1 MKISA
6 SAILDFVEFKNKIM
20 EKINI
25 KALSVNSCY
34 QGKRFKNQVHKDYVR
49 DVLSQLPIK
58 FIGRPPY
65 KLILEFGLSSKLQ
78 DLDNCIKV
86 FQDCLTVKYDFNDRD
101 IYEIQATK
109 LNVEKGNEFIKF
121 NIVEL
126 K

>member
-1 MKISA
+1 
-6 SAILDFVEFKNKIM
+6 M

-49 DVLSQLPIK
+49 EVLSQLPIK

-86 FQDCLTVKYDFNDRD
+86 FQDCLTVKYDFNDRE
-101 IYEIQATK
+101 IYQIEAQK
-109 LNVEKGNEFIKF
+109 FNVEKGKEYISFDIIEK
-121 NIVEL
+121 

>member
-1 MKISA
+1 
-6 SAILDFVEFKNKIM
+6 M

-34 QGKRFKNQVHKDYVR
+34 MGRRFKNQIHKDYAAEVMR
-49 DVLSQLPIK
+49 QLPIF

-86 FQDCLTVKYDFNDRD
+86 FQDCLTVKYNFNDRD
-101 IYEIQATK
+101 IYQLEAVK
-109 LNVEKGNEFIKF
+109 LNVKKGEEYIKF
-121 NIVEL
+121 DIIETKWL
-126 K
+126 T

>member
-1 MKISA
+1 
-6 SAILDFVEFKNKIM
+6 M

-49 DVLSQLPIK
+49 EVLNQLPIK

-65 KLILEFGLSSKLQ
+65 KLVLEFGLSSKLQ

-101 IYEIQATK
+101 VYQIEARK
-109 LNVEKGNEFIKF
+109 FIVDKNKEYISF
-121 NIVEL
+121 DLLEL

>member
-1 MKISA
+1 
-6 SAILDFVEFKNKIM
+6 M

-34 QGKRFKNQVHKDYVR
+34 QGKRFKNQVHKEYVSEVMR
-49 DVLSQLPIK
+49 QLPIF

-86 FQDCLTVKYDFNDRD
+86 FQDCLTVKYDFNDTIVKECMKLISEETGMSVR
-101 IYEIQATK
+101 EIQKILET
-109 LNVEKGNEFIKF
+109 LIN
-121 NIVEL
+121 
-126 K
+126 

>member
-1 MKISA
+1 
-6 SAILDFVEFKNKIM
+6 M

-34 QGKRFKNQVHKDYVR
+34 MGRRFKNKIHKEYAAEVMR
-49 DVLSQLPIK
+49 QLPIF

-86 FQDCLTVKYDFNDRD
+86 FQDCLTVKYNFNDRD
-101 IYEIQATK
+101 IYQLEAVK
-109 LNVEKGNEFIKF
+109 LNVKKGEEYINFDIIETKW
-121 NIVEL
+121 L
-126 K
+126 T

>member
-6 SAILDFVEFKNKIM
+6 SAIQDFVEFKNKIM

-25 KALSVNSCY
+25 KALSVNSCF
-34 QGKRFKNQVHKDYVR
+34 QGKRYKNQVHKDYVNE
-49 DVLSQLPIK
+49 VLRQLPIK
-58 FIGRPPY
+58 YIGRPPY

-101 IYEIQATK
+101 IYELQAQK
-109 LNVEKGNEFIKF
+109 FNVEKGKEFIKF
-121 NIVEL
+121 DIIE
-126 K
+126 KK

>member
-1 MKISA
+1 
-6 SAILDFVEFKNKIM
+6 M

-34 QGKRFKNQVHKDYVR
+34 QGKRFKNQLHKDYVR
-49 DVLSQLPIK
+49 EVLSQLPIK

-78 DLDNCIKV
+78 DLDNGIKV
-86 FQDCLTVKYDFNDRD
+86 FQDCLTKKYDFNDNQ
-101 IYEIQATK
+101 IYELQATK
-109 LNVEKGNEFIKF
+109 FIVPKGEEYIKF
-121 NIVEL
+121 DIVEC

>member
-1 MKISA
+1 
-6 SAILDFVEFKNKIM
+6 M

-34 QGKRFKNQVHKDYVR
+34 QGKRFKNQVHKDYVNE
-49 DVLSQLPIK
+49 VLRQLPIK
-58 FIGRPPY
+58 YIGRPPY

-86 FQDCLTVKYDFNDRD
+86 FQDCLTVNYDFNDRD

>member
-1 MKISA
+1 
-6 SAILDFVEFKNKIM
+6 M

-25 KALSVNSCY
+25 KALSVNSCF
-34 QGKRFKNQVHKDYVR
+34 QGRRFTNQAHKDYVR
-49 DVLSQLPIK
+49 EVLSQLPIK

>member
-1 MKISA
+1 
-6 SAILDFVEFKNKIM
+6 M

-34 QGKRFKNQVHKDYVR
+34 QGKRFKNQVHKEYVSE
-49 DVLSQLPIK
+49 VMKQLPTF

-101 IYEIQATK
+101 IYQLEAVK
-109 LNVEKGNEFIKF
+109 LNIKKGEEYIKF
-121 NIVEL
+121 DIIET

>member
-1 MKISA
+1 
-6 SAILDFVEFKNKIM
+6 M

-49 DVLSQLPIK
+49 EVLSQLPIK

-86 FQDCLTVKYDFNDRD
+86 FQDCLVKKYNFDDRY

-109 LNVEKGNEFIKF
+109 FIVDKGNEYIKF
-121 NIVEL
+121 DIIE
-126 K
+126 KK

>member
-1 MKISA
+1 
-6 SAILDFVEFKNKIM
+6 M
-20 EKINI
+20 EQINI

-34 QGKRFKNQVHKDYVR
+34 QGKRFKNQVHKDYVKE
-49 DVLSQLPIK
+49 VLSQLPIK
-58 FIGRPPY
+58 FIGIPPY

-101 IYEIQATK
+101 VYMIEARK
-109 LNVEKGNEFIKF
+109 FIVDKNKEYISF
-121 NIVEL
+121 DLLEL

>member
-1 MKISA
+1 
-6 SAILDFVEFKNKIM
+6 M

-34 QGKRFKNQVHKDYVR
+34 QGARYKNQVHKDYV
-49 DVLSQLPIK
+49 DEVLRQLPIK
-58 FIGRPPY
+58 YIGRPPY

-101 IYEIQATK
+101 IYKIQATK
-109 LNVEKGNEFIKF
+109 LNVEKGKEFIKF
-121 NIVEL
+121 DIEEI